1 MKIVVGITGATGV
14 IYGVRLLEK
23 LASHSVETH
32 LVMSQWGKKTLEL
45 ETSLTVEEVQGL
57 ANYHYD
63 ELDLAGAIASG
74 SFLHD
79 GMVIAPCT
87 MKTLAGIRHGFSQ
100 NLIQRAADVTLKEGR
115 KLILMPRESPL
126 STIHLENMLGL
137 SQMGVKIV
145 PPMPA
150 FYQQPQT
157 IEEIIDSSIHRVF
170 DLLGIQ
176 REDAKRW
183 GNLS

>member
-1 MKIVVGITGATGV
+1 
-14 IYGVRLLEK
+14 
-23 LASHSVETH
+23 
-32 LVMSQWGKKTLEL
+32 
-45 ETSLTVEEVQGL
+45 
-57 ANYHYD
+57 
-63 ELDLAGAIASG
+63 
-74 SFLHD
+74 
-79 GMVIAPCT
+79 